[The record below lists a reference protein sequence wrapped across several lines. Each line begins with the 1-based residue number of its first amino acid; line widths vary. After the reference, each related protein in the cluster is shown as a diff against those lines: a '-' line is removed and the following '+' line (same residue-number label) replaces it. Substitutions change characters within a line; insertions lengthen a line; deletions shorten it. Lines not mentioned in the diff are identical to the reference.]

1 MILWAHQIEPLCTK
15 PTDAA
20 EHGGL
25 GRVDADLPRAY
36 HYETMQI
43 RRLQLF
49 CTGTRP
55 WWRCVQSP
63 KQHVRR
69 SNVEFLLQPFHPM
82 DSHLVGALV
91 VIFLQTQNC
100 VSMCFLKCALAKVQL
115 QEQAKIADISFDLVG
130 YCWTSFW
137 SVASTVTCFQHV
149 WVQCLK
155 NIDHNLTRGKSQ

>member
-43 RRLQLF
+43 QRLQLF

-55 WWRCVQSP
+55 
-63 KQHVRR
+63 
-69 SNVEFLLQPFHPM
+69 
-82 DSHLVGALV
+82 
-91 VIFLQTQNC
+91 
-100 VSMCFLKCALAKVQL
+100 
-115 QEQAKIADISFDLVG
+115 
-130 YCWTSFW
+130 
-137 SVASTVTCFQHV
+137 
-149 WVQCLK
+149 
-155 NIDHNLTRGKSQ
+155 